1 MSELFHEG
9 RPHQG
14 SIPHSGRYEWGSGE
28 NPYQRGDF
36 FYEVSELQ
44 KKGISQE
51 DIAKQLGMSVSEL
64 RTEYTKNLYSEYRQR
79 QLKGMSQTQIAKD
92 LGISTTELR
101 ARYTISKDEFKK
113 AQISKAIDLKAKGY
127 SNVEIAKRLGVTD
140 KTVGNY
146 LDPIA
151 AEKRDKVRGIAE
163 GLKGQVDKKLY
174 LDVGAGAERQLGG
187 ISRTQFN
194 ASLALLKEEGYKIHY
209 IKVEQATNP
218 GKYTT
223 VKVLTK
229 DDVSYSEARDNR
241 DKVQP
246 ITNLYYVSGEKTLRN
261 IEDPIR
267 INPDRIQI
275 RYKEDGGSKKDGV
288 IELRPNVDDLSM
300 DGNQYAQ
307 VRIAVEGDKY
317 LKGMAIYNNN
327 LPDGV
332 DIIFNTNK
340 SSDVPKMK
348 VLKNMAD
355 DTGYI
360 DPDNPFGSNIRKQY
374 HYISENGKEKL
385 SAINVVNDEEEW
397 AKWSKSLA
405 SQFLSKQN
413 PKLAERQLNLDYE
426 RRKTEYEQIKQVT
439 NPAVKKRLLI
449 AFADECDSAAVNLKA
464 AALPRQSTKVILP
477 VDSLKDNEVYA
488 PTYKDGEEVI
498 LVRYPHGGLFEIPRL
513 KVNNKNKEGKEVVGQ
528 AEKAIGINAHVAEQL
543 SGADFDGDTVVVIP
557 TKGQNILSKKP
568 LPQLEGYDPKEKYKA
583 YEGMPK
589 TEDGVNFNKQTEMG
603 KVSNLITDMTIKG
616 ASDAEIARAVKHSM
630 TVIDADKHNL
640 DWKRSAIENDIKEL
654 KKTWQGGANRGAST
668 LISKASSEYDVP
680 RRKDRYDIDKNTG
693 KKLYLETGEKKRKKV
708 ENPDGTYTWIE
719 TDKPKLQKSTKMEEA
734 FVEGKDA
741 YYLSSG
747 TEIENIYAKY
757 ANSCKSL
764 GNEARKL
771 YLDTKGQTY
780 DSTARKVY
788 KKEYESLS
796 KKLDDAL
803 KVAPYER
810 QAQLITDKIVSEKVR
825 ANPEIKNDKDAYQK
839 LKNQTLAAQRAFAGA
854 GKKQHLVEITDKE
867 WEAIQAGA
875 ITNSMLSEIMMNTDL
890 DALKERATP
899 KTPRKITNAMKTRIK
914 SYYNSGYTQA
924 EIAEAL
930 GVSTSTIT
938 DVLKE

>member
-1 MSELFHEG
+1 MNELFHEG

-14 SIPHSGRYEWGSGE
+14 SIPHSGRYEWGSGK

-44 KKGISQE
+44 KKGISQD
-51 DIAKQLGMSVSEL
+51 DIAKQLGMTVSEL
-64 RTEYTKNLYSEYRQR
+64 RTEYTKNLYSEYRNR
-79 QLKGMSQTQIAKD
+79 HLKGMSQKQIADD
-92 LGISTTELR
+92 LGMSTTELR
-101 ARYTISKDEFKK
+101 ARYTISKDQHVK
-113 AQISKAIDLKAKGY
+113 AQISRAIDLKNKGY
-127 SNVEIAKRLGVTD
+127 SNTAIAEKLGVTEG
-140 KTVGNY
+140 TVRNY
-146 LDPIA
+146 LQPVA
-151 AEKRDKVRGIAE
+151 TEKRDKITGIAE

-174 LDVGAGAERQLGG
+174 LDVGIGAEKQIGG
-187 ISRTQFN
+187 VSRTQLK
-194 ASLALLKEEGYKIHY
+194 AALALLREQGYKTQYLKI
-209 IKVEQATNP
+209 EQATNP
-218 GKYTT
+218 GKYTS
-223 VKVLTK
+223 VLVLTK
-229 DDVSYSEARDNR
+229 DDVSYSELRANR

-246 ITNLYYVSGEKTLRN
+246 IENLYSVSGEKTLRN

-267 INPDRIQI
+267 IDPDRIQI

-288 IELRPNVDDLSM
+288 IEMRPGVGDLYM
-300 DGNQYAQ
+300 GGNQYGQ
-307 VRIAVEGDKY
+307 VRIAVKGDKY

-355 DTGYI
+355 DNGYI

-374 HYISENGKEKL
+374 HYISDDGKEKL
-385 SAINVVNDEEEW
+385 SAVNVVNDEEEW
-397 AKWSKSLA
+397 SKWSKNLA

-426 RRKTEYEQIKQVT
+426 KRKNEFEQIKQVT
-439 NPAVKKRLLI
+439 NPAVKKRLLL
-449 AFADECDSAAVNLKA
+449 AYADECDSAAVHLKA
-464 AALPRQSTKVILP
+464 AALPRQATKVILP
-477 VDSLKDNEVYA
+477 VDSLKDNEIYA
-488 PTYKDGEEVI
+488 PTFNNGEEVI
-498 LVRYPHGGLFEIPRL
+498 LIRYPHGGLFEIPRL
-513 KVNNKNKEGKEVVGQ
+513 KVNNKNKEGIEVIGK
-528 AEKAIGINAHVAEQL
+528 AEKAVGINAHVAEQL

-557 TKGQNILSKKP
+557 TKNQNILSKKP

-589 TEDGVNFNKQTEMG
+589 TQDGVNFNKQTEMG

-640 DWKRSAIENDIKEL
+640 DWKRSERENDIKEL
-654 KKTWQGGANRGAST
+654 KRTWQGGANKGAST
-668 LISKASSEYDVP
+668 LISKASSQKDVVK
-680 RRKDRYDIDKNTG
+680 RYDRYDIDP
-693 KKLYLETGEKKRKKV
+693 ETGEKIWIYPKKTEMKKKKV
-708 ENPDGTYTWIE
+708 TNPDGTYTWVE
-719 TDKPKLQKSTKMEEA
+719 TDKPKTQKSTKMYEE
-734 FVEGKDA
+734 KDA
-741 YYLSSG
+741 YNLSSG
-747 TEIENIYAKY
+747 TEIENIFAKY
-757 ANSCKSL
+757 ANSCKAL
-764 GNEARKL
+764 GNDARKL
-771 YLDTKGQTY
+771 FYNTPGQNY
-780 DSTARKVY
+780 DPTARKVY
-788 KKEYESLS
+788 KSEYESLS
-796 KKLDDAL
+796 KKLEEAQ

-825 ANPEIKNDKDAYQK
+825 ANPGIKEDKDEYQK

-854 GKKQHLVEITDKE
+854 GKKEHLVEITDKE

-875 ITNSMLSEIMMNTDL
+875 ITNGMLENIMMNTDL

-899 KTPRKITNAMKTRIK
+899 RTSKRITNVMRNRIK

-930 GVSTSTIT
+930 GVSTSTIA